1 MQQYERDVCEEEEGA
16 ENATDYGDDD
26 YDNDDGDEK
35 TASGPRGGGGGPSTI
50 HMDLFYNNNDHE

>member
-35 TASGPRGGGGGPSTI
+35 TARPSAI